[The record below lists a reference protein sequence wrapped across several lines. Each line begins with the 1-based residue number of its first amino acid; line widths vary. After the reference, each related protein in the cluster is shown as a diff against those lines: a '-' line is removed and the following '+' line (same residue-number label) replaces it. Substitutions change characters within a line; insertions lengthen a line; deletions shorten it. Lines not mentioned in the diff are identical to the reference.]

1 MPSVEPQR
9 VGAGLGESF
18 IDPSRGPCSRHP
30 WDLSD
35 ILSRQRPAS
44 FCRDP
49 DRLCGTISS
58 LSGGPLSSGLAAL
71 NVHR

>member
-1 MPSVEPQR
+1 MPSVEAQR
-9 VGAGLGESF
+9 VGAGLRESF
-18 IDPSRGPCSRHP
+18 IDPGGVPCSRHP

-58 LSGGPLSSGLAAL
+58 LSGEPLSSGLAAL
-71 NVHR
+71 NVHK